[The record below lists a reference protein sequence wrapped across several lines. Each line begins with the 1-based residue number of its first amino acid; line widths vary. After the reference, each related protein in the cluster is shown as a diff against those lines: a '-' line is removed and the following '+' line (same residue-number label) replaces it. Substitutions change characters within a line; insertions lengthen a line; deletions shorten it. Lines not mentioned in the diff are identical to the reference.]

1 MADRNGNAITPNASY
16 LLVGRALRDDGSTVL
31 VDLGYRV
38 VSATANEIAPAVGGI
53 GTAMLGADITAA
65 GKALLDDADATA
77 QRATL
82 GLGTAATRNMGV
94 GPSDLID
101 LGTMAATF
109 ATLAHTHN
117 GTDSPLLTQARTHQ
131 SPDTDSATSAL
142 HHTLGTGANQAAAGN
157 HTHAAG
163 AITGLATIATSGSA
177 SDLGTGTVPTARL
190 SGIGTGQLGGDIT
203 TAGKA
208 LLDDAS
214 ASAQRTTL
222 GLGTSATLNVYGSGD
237 PLGVLTAIAS
247 FAGLIHTHAPT
258 DITGASSDGQ
268 VLRRAS
274 GVVGWGTI
282 PSASVTGLGTAAT
295 QNTYGSGD
303 PLGVITAISVFSAIG
318 HAHAAGDITSGTLA
332 TARGGTGQGSY
343 STGDILY
350 WNGTTLAK
358 LAIGSE
364 GQVLKVES
372 GVPKWSDP

>member
-16 LLVGRALRDDGSTVL
+16 LMVGRALRDDGSTVL

-53 GTAMLGADITAA
+53 GTAMLGVDITA
-65 GKALLDDADATA
+65 
-77 QRATL
+77 
-82 GLGTAATRNMGV
+82 
-94 GPSDLID
+94 
-101 LGTMAATF
+101 
-109 ATLAHTHN
+109 
-117 GTDSPLLTQARTHQ
+117 
-131 SPDTDSATSAL
+131 
-142 HHTLGTGANQAAAGN
+142 
-157 HTHAAG
+157 
-163 AITGLATIATSGSA
+163 
-177 SDLGTGTVPTARL
+177 
-190 SGIGTGQLGGDIT
+190 
-203 TAGKA
+203 AGKA

-222 GLGTSATLNVYGSGD
+222 GLGSSATLNMFGTGD